1 MKRIER
7 PKKRTDS
14 DWEDEVPLYR
24 SYGVRRKV
32 FPWVERFKLYLVR
45 ALLIFIF
52 VFPIL
57 CGIFALLMM
66 VVYVPGV
73 LFRSLMIL
81 FYGFLLGSWLLH

>member
-32 FPWVERFKLYLVR
+32 FPWVERSKLYLVR
-45 ALLIFIF
+45 ALLIFKCIEE
-52 VFPIL
+52 
-57 CGIFALLMM
+57 
-66 VVYVPGV
+66 
-73 LFRSLMIL
+73 RS
-81 FYGFLLGSWLLH
+81 